1 MLPIMRRLRSFF
13 RRGHLDDELAEEIR
27 LHLELR
33 QRALIEGGMAPAD
46 ADREARR
53 QFGNIMSIRERT
65 RDQWGSVAVAAFLQ
79 DVRFGARML
88 ARSPGLSV
96 VIVLTIAFGSFLNGA
111 VFLQLNDTFLRAPDL
126 PNAKTLV
133 WLDDGGPRTGGTT
146 YPDYVDY
153 RDRVPAIDL
162 AVFAGGGNTNRV
174 AVGSTVAA
182 GADARPV
189 SVVLATGNYFRV
201 LQAGAALGRTFDP
214 SEDRPPLGTPVAVV
228 SDAYWQRQLGRD
240 SDVVG
245 RTVQLNF
252 KPFTI
257 VGVMPPNF
265 SGARQPGGR
274 AYTPDIWVPMWCHP
288 RLEPGSKL
296 LQGRTSWWGLQSIGR
311 LRDGVGIPQARAE
324 VKAVAAALDTEYPGQ
339 RNARAP
345 RVWRVTDFDP
355 GVLRG
360 QEAIMLG
367 IAGAATLLVMLIAC
381 GNVASLLLARAAA
394 RRQEVAI
401 RLSLGASRVRI
412 VRQFLTE
419 GLVLSIAG
427 TGFGFIV
434 AGWASGLASAG
445 GGASTAIDGRIVAYA
460 AFLAV
465 VATLS
470 AGLMPA
476 IQASRTE
483 LHPDLTRTATSRV
496 GRLRTSLVGVEVAI
510 SLVLLLTAALLLR
523 GVARASLVDP
533 GMPVDNLLAIS
544 MDANRHGYE
553 GPRLD
558 AIVREA
564 RRHLEGL
571 PGVRST
577 AVVNPAPFSG
587 ARSATGARR
596 GDAPDSPAV
605 STFLAAVSP
614 DFPDVV
620 DLQTARGRWFSGTA
634 DEEVVIN
641 ESLASRLW
649 AGGDPLGQRLTTG
662 EFDRRSH
669 LVVGVVRDAPYA
681 ELRHQH
687 EPFLFRPGRTG
698 TIMVRTSGPAAAVAR
713 SATAAVKQ
721 LDARLVVTAALPAE
735 RIAQERTAG
744 RRTIVAVA
752 GIGTLA
758 LLIALGGVAAI
769 ASHSVALRTREIGI
783 RIALGA
789 RRADAVSLI
798 VRLALAPV
806 AIGAI
811 AGLAIASLGSR
822 VLVRQ
827 LYGISPLD
835 PVSFTG
841 TAVFLMLAAAAA
853 AWLPARRAAGVDPIL
868 VLRSE

>member
-1 MLPIMRRLRSFF
+1 MLHRLRRLLWFF
-13 RRGHLDDELAEEIR
+13 RRDRLDDELAEEIR
-27 LHLELR
+27 LHLDLR
-33 QRALIEGGMAPAD
+33 RRALIEGGMPPAD

-53 QFGNIMSIRERT
+53 QFGNVMAIRERS
-65 RDQWGSVAVAAFLQ
+65 RDQWGSVALAAFVQ
-79 DVRFGARML
+79 DVRFGTRML
-88 ARSPGLSV
+88 ARSPGLSLV
-96 VIVLTIAFGSFLNGA
+96 VVLTIAFGAGLNGA

-126 PNAKTLV
+126 PDAKTLV
-133 WLDDGGPRTGGTT
+133 WLDDGGPRMGGTT
-146 YPDYVDY
+146 YPDYIDY

-162 AVFAGGGNTNRV
+162 ALFAGANKNTV
-174 AVGSTVAA
+174 AVGNTVKA
-182 GADARPV
+182 GTDAQPV

-201 LQAGAALGRTFDP
+201 LQARAALGRTFDP
-214 SEDRPPLGTPVAVV
+214 SEDLPPLGTPVAVV

-240 SDVVG
+240 RDVLG
-245 RTVQLNF
+245 RTIQLNF

-257 VGVMPPNF
+257 VGVMPPTF

-274 AYTPDIWVPMWCHP
+274 ASTPDIWVPIWCHP
-288 RLEPGSKL
+288 LLEPGSQL
-296 LQGRTSWWGLQSIGR
+296 LQGRTTWWGLQSIGR

-324 VKAVAAALDTEYPGQ
+324 VRTVAAALDTEYPGQ
-339 RNARAP
+339 RVARAP

-360 QEAIMLG
+360 QEAAMLG
-367 IAGAATLLVMLIAC
+367 IASAATMLVMLIAC
-381 GNVASLLLARAAA
+381 GNVAGLLLARAAA
-394 RRQEVAI
+394 RRQEIAI
-401 RLSLGASRVRI
+401 RLSLGASRARL

-419 GLVLSIAG
+419 GLTLSVAG
-427 TGFGFIV
+427 TLLGFIA
-434 AGWASGLASAG
+434 AGWVSGLASP
-445 GGASTAIDGRIVAYA
+445 GGAGPAAIDGRIAVYA
-460 AFLAV
+460 AFLV
-465 VATLS
+465 LIATLS

-483 LHPDLTRTATSRV
+483 LHPDLTRAATSRV

-510 SLVLLLTAALLLR
+510 SLVLLLTSALLLR
-523 GVARASLVDP
+523 GVARASAVDP
-533 GMPVDNLLAIS
+533 GMPVDTLLAIS

-553 GPRLD
+553 GTRLD

-564 RRHLEGL
+564 RGHLEAL
-571 PGVRST
+571 PGVRAT
-577 AVVNPAPFSG
+577 ALVSPPPFSG
-587 ARSATGARR
+587 ARSATGSRR
-596 GDAPDSPAV
+596 ADAPDSPPV

-614 DFPDVV
+614 DFPAVI
-620 DLQTARGRWFSGTA
+620 DLQMVRGRWFSATA

-641 ESLASRLW
+641 EALATRLW
-649 AGGDPLGQRLTTG
+649 PGGDPLGQRLTTG
-662 EFDRRSH
+662 DFNRRSQV
-669 LVVGVVRDAPYA
+669 VVGVVRDAPYA

-713 SATAAVKQ
+713 SATSAVKR

-769 ASHSVALRTREIGI
+769 ASHSVALRTREIAI

-789 RRADAVSLI
+789 RRADAVGLI

-811 AGLAIASLGSR
+811 AGLAVASLASR
-822 VLVRQ
+822 ILVRQ

-835 PVSFTG
+835 PVSFAG
-841 TAVFLMLAAAAA
+841 TAVFLMLAGTAA
-853 AWLPARRAAGVDPIL
+853 AWLPARRAAGVDP
-868 VLRSE
+868 VQALRSE

>member
-1 MLPIMRRLRSFF
+1 MLHIMRRLLSFF

-33 QRALIEGGMAPAD
+33 QRALMDGGMPPAD
-46 ADREARR
+46 AEREARR
-53 QFGNIMSIRERT
+53 QFGNVMAIRERT

-96 VIVLTIAFGSFLNGA
+96 VVVLTIAFGSFLNGA

-126 PNAKTLV
+126 PNAETLV
-133 WLDDGGPRTGGTT
+133 WLDDGGPRMGGTT

-162 AVFAGGGNTNRV
+162 AVFAGGGNNNRA
-174 AVGSTVAA
+174 AVGNTVAA
-182 GADARPV
+182 GTDARPV

-201 LQAGAALGRTFDP
+201 LQAPAALGRTFDP
-214 SEDRPPLGTPVAVV
+214 SEDLPPLGTPVAVV

-240 SDVVG
+240 SDVLG
-245 RTVQLNF
+245 RTIQLNF

-274 AYTPDIWVPMWCHP
+274 AYTPDIWVPIWCHP
-288 RLEPGSKL
+288 LLEPGSTL
-296 LQGRTSWWGLQSIGR
+296 LQGRTMWWGLQSIGR

-339 RNARAP
+339 RHARAP

-381 GNVASLLLARAAA
+381 GNVAGLLLARAAA

-445 GGASTAIDGRIVAYA
+445 GGASIAIDGRIVAYA

-496 GRLRTSLVGVEVAI
+496 GRLRTSLVGIEVAI

-523 GVARASLVDP
+523 GVARASVVDP

-553 GPRLD
+553 GARLD

-564 RRHLEGL
+564 RRHLEAL

-577 AVVNPAPFSG
+577 ALVNPGSIQRCSLRDRQP
-587 ARSATGARR
+587 ARR
-596 GDAPDSPAV
+596 RAGFPAL
-605 STFLAAVSP
+605 S
-614 DFPDVV
+614 
-620 DLQTARGRWFSGTA
+620 
-634 DEEVVIN
+634 
-641 ESLASRLW
+641 
-649 AGGDPLGQRLTTG
+649 
-662 EFDRRSH
+662 RRSS
-669 LVVGVVRDAPYA
+669 R
-681 ELRHQH
+681 QC
-687 EPFLFRPGRTG
+687 
-698 TIMVRTSGPAAAVAR
+698 
-713 SATAAVKQ
+713 
-721 LDARLVVTAALPAE
+721 
-735 RIAQERTAG
+735 
-744 RRTIVAVA
+744 RRTFPTSSIC
-752 GIGTLA
+752 
-758 LLIALGGVAAI
+758 
-769 ASHSVALRTREIGI
+769 RW
-783 RIALGA
+783 
-789 RRADAVSLI
+789 
-798 VRLALAPV
+798 
-806 AIGAI
+806 
-811 AGLAIASLGSR
+811 
-822 VLVRQ
+822 
-827 LYGISPLD
+827 
-835 PVSFTG
+835 
-841 TAVFLMLAAAAA
+841 LAAAGSAA
-853 AWLPARRAAGVDPIL
+853 PPTRK
-868 VLRSE
+868 S